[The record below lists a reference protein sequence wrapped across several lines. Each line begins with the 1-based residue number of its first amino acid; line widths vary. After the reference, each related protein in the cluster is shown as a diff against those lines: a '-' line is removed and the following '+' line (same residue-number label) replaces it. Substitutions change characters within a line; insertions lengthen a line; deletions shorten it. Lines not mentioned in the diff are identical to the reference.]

1 MKSEW
6 EYMAIDD
13 LFELHEQMQEVLRGK
28 LKAKK
33 VELDRRLRQ
42 LNQRS
47 KLMEKPSL
55 RGLVMALGHCGFA
68 LQLLPLV
75 SNL

>member
-6 EYMAIDD
+6 ESMEIDD
-13 LFELHEQMQEVLRGK
+13 LFELHEQMQEVLLGK

-33 VELDRRLRQ
+33 VELESRLRT
-42 LNQRS
+42 LTQRS
-47 KLMEKPSL
+47 KRMEKFSL
-55 RGLVMALGHCGFA
+55 PGLVVTVGHFGLAWQF
-68 LQLLPLV
+68 LPLV